1 MLRLKAGWRVK
12 GSVFYNAPMY
22 LAPGVSESVDS
33 AHVVDYSGTAQ
44 GSQTVY
50 VRPFGSHRNVKWCDT
65 LEEAH
70 AYLIAVGSESP
81 WEEV

>member
-1 MLRLKAGWRVK
+1 MLKLRDEWRVK

-22 LAPGVSESVDS
+22 LAPGVLESVDS

-44 GSQTVY
+44 GSQSVY
-50 VRPFGSHRNVKWCDT
+50 VRPGGGHRNVKWCDT

-70 AYLIAVGSESP
+70 EYLLQMGSESP
-81 WEEV
+81 WEVV